1 MFSHLLHFW
10 LMQFLMLG
18 FAASATVGDV
28 GSDMGGGDGSG
39 DSSGDSDAGSDDA
52 GVDDAGS
59 DGSDELGDV
68 DESLSADDGG
78 ADDQNSDV
86 DLDKPVD
93 IGDGRS
99 VPGKIKKL
107 FDLAKK
113 AGVEKEIKQLFFSN
127 QRLLKA
133 VPNGVNGVLQLVKS
147 LEEYGGI
154 EGVQDLKDQLDT
166 YSQDSQLFESGDP
179 RYSES
184 AFKQAPEQA
193 LKHVVHALNY
203 MQENL
208 PDNFDHIVA
217 KYLVADFGN
226 VDLNGIHKVLSGM
239 KDNPEAQKLAKELA
253 DYYNSRSKIAKNAPE
268 NKPDAKAK
276 ELTERESAISQ
287 KEMKLRESTVNA
299 KVLPM
304 MTSQIGKALQTEV
317 KARGIDLKKIATDYP
332 GEYRDFVEKVHKAVN
347 RMAMKDQRFLDKYS
361 GLMQKGQL
369 ERAEKAINDK
379 HASIV
384 ADAVREV
391 MQGSGLFRGKKQN
404 PAADKSKNNTNG
416 AKGNA
421 AAAANAGYTQVSA
434 RPSNLTIDWSKTT
447 QAMQLDGKYILKD
460 GKKVRVKY

>member
-86 DLDKPVD
+86 DLDEPVD

-253 DYYNSRSKIAKNAPE
+253 DYYNSRTKLAKNAPE

-276 ELTERESAISQ
+276 ELTEREAAVKKDTLTLRY
-287 KEMKLRESTVNA
+287 KEANTTIFPTMKSDVTR
-299 KVLPM
+299 
-304 MTSQIGKALQTEV
+304 ALQSEA
-317 KARGIDLKKIATDYP
+317 KAAGIDLNKLAKDYP
-332 GEYRDFVEKVHKAVN
+332 AEWRNMLNEIHGEIMKA
-347 RMAMKDQRFLDKYS
+347 AGKDGRFLDKYNA
-361 GLMQKGQL
+361 LIEKGDIA
-369 ERAEKAINDK
+369 RAAKHVNAK
-379 HASIV
+379 HAALIPDIV
-384 ADAVREV
+384 RKVKASYGV
-391 MQGSGLFRGKKQN
+391 FRGKKAN
-404 PAADKSKNNTNG
+404 AAGADKGKANANG
-416 AKGNA
+416 KANSA
-421 AAAANAGYTQVSA
+421 AAATSGYTRVSA
-434 RPSNLTIDWSKTT
+434 RPSNSTIDWSKTSQT
-447 QAMQLDGKYILKD
+447 MQLDGKYILKD
-460 GKKVRVKY
+460 GKKVVIKY

>member
-18 FAASATVGDV
+18 FAASAVADV
-28 GSDMGGGDGSG
+28 GAGGGDGSG
-39 DSSGDSDAGSDDA
+39 DVSGNDGGDGASDDA
-52 GVDDAGS
+52 GVDDSGS

-78 ADDQNSDV
+78 ADDQDSNV

-133 VPNGVNGVLQLVKS
+133 VPNGVNGVIQLVKS

-166 YSQDSQLFESGDP
+166 YSQDSQLFESGDA

-217 KYLVADFGN
+217 KYLVADFGAVN
-226 VDLNGIHKVLSGM
+226 LNGIHTLLSGL

-253 DYYNSRSKIAKNAPE
+253 EYYNSRAKIAKNAPE

-276 ELTERESAISQ
+276 ALSEKEASLQ
-287 KEMKLRESTVNA
+287 KQEMDQRFKQVNTDVFPTMKSDVT
-299 KVLPM
+299 KVL
-304 MTSQIGKALQTEV
+304 QAEAKA
-317 KARGIDLKKIATDYP
+317 AGIDLKKLATDYP
-332 GEYRDFVEKVHKAVN
+332 AEWRNMLNEIHQELMKTAVKDKRFVDKHFALVQKGDLKRAAQAVN
-347 RMAMKDQRFLDKYS
+347 A
-361 GLMQKGQL
+361 
-369 ERAEKAINDK
+369 K
-379 HASIV
+379 HAALIPDIV
-384 ADAVREV
+384 RKVKASYGV
-391 MQGSGLFRGKKQN
+391 FRGKKAN
-404 PAADKSKNNTNG
+404 AAGADKNKANANG
-416 AKGNA
+416 KANSA
-421 AAAANAGYTQVSA
+421 AAASSGYTRVSA
-434 RPSNLTIDWSKTT
+434 RPSNSTIDWSKTSQT
-447 QAMQLDGKYILKD
+447 MQLDGKYILKD
-460 GKKVRVKY
+460 GKKVVVKY